1 MSTTDSEKWRKE
13 HSTLA
18 DQLWYMYQ
26 HDLRTD
32 LTIFVKDESKSDT
45 FKCHQMVISRLSAAF
60 DKLIQHACSV
70 PTVRPSIN
78 LRFDPQLFLIVL
90 KFAYTD
96 EVLLQSG
103 KEALSI
109 YKLCKS
115 YDIEHLALAC
125 EKYINSDLEADNIWQ
140 VFGCPNIGPTLTSQL
155 RWFLGKN
162 TSACL
167 QSKHFLSCNQSSLLT
182 LTAMPTLSIDGEL
195 ELVKAV
201 IKWTKHQNEGR
212 ALDPTVS
219 KSLLGQALQ
228 HVRFLALTAT
238 EFSSHVA
245 KSGLL
250 SSDDSL
256 ALLVNLTCPGQM
268 AVPSGLCANTE
279 QRKKPLLDEQCENAE
294 NDSNEIS
301 ASNIEEIVPAAEEI
315 EEEKQE
321 KQENVD
327 QRNIP
332 SFLFA
337 TRNIANRSKIGPNC
351 DAKISKP
358 TISCFLEPPFKPD
371 PSKEVNPLG
380 GRRSPHQES
389 GDNSA
394 ARAKESDEPNNPVN
408 VVRNIIPMTNNFTS
422 EVEAPMDINI
432 EFCVNQ
438 PARLIS
444 VKLMSQINRQHAN
457 ITSYKENIS
466 VTIKTGESKKYLMS
480 GYLYET
486 VEFGPAPL
494 EIKLKTPCILH
505 ANKHYLMQVR
515 LRSAGKYV
523 SHCRNCTV
531 YAPHNLN
538 VQFTSCDSGKG
549 LLHSLILIAN

>member
-327 QRNIP
+327 Q
-332 SFLFA
+332 
-337 TRNIANRSKIGPNC
+337 
-351 DAKISKP
+351 
-358 TISCFLEPPFKPD
+358 SCFLEPPFKPD